1 MRLFGSMPNTTHPAR
16 SKTAAVRGASLPLQ
30 CIYGYLRPRR
40 SGNARRGQSSGRR
53 GHIGSCSGPG
63 VPAYRC
69 GSWPRRSPPRRPCRG
84 ARADRDGDSAR
95 GRPVRA
101 PSFRRWAAASAADR
115 RAAGRIRGPDRRR
128 SAGRRRRGCPGGDGL
143 PCQEPDEGRLAGAVR
158 VDQAVDAARLQR
170 QSEVVEDRPAGNLE
184 ADALELE
191 KRRPPGR
198 RSLRLLPSRWPSS
211 EAAMR
216 LQQPAPSLAIPS
228 AISSRPSKPRRLS
241 GGCCRGRATTPAATR
256 FSRGAFLP
264 VR

>member
-40 SGNARRGQSSGRR
+40 SGNARRGQSSGRG

-69 GSWPRRSPPRRPCRG
+69 GPWPRRSPPRRPCRG

-95 GRPVRA
+95 GRRVRA

-128 SAGRRRRGCPGGDGL
+128 SAGRKRRGCPGGDGL
-143 PCQEPDEGRLAGAVR
+143 PCQEPDEGRLVGAVR
-158 VDQAVDAARLQR
+158 ADQAVDAARLQR

-191 KRRPPGR
+191 KRRPPDAAPFVFCRPVGR
-198 RSLRLLPSRWPSS
+198 HQKLKCAFNSPLRPSPYRQRYRADLRSLAGSPG
-211 EAAMR
+211 AA
-216 LQQPAPSLAIPS
+216 I
-228 AISSRPSKPRRLS
+228 
-241 GGCCRGRATTPAATR
+241 GGG
-256 FSRGAFLP
+256 
-264 VR
+264 